1 MSYGYGSRSAP
12 FVHKFV
18 HHSKFAPPS
27 RYEPYAPSPYA
38 STKIFSFQYT
48 LPAPSQMRLEVTHQ
62 QENPMMYVRKGRHF
76 MSFTMTE
83 LHDVAASMGEMLQKM
98 EECKD
103 VLSGKIPYIPKTRK
117 ESTRALK
124 SSRRSIQLEREET
137 RAFQEAWNQTRNMH
151 QTPEEPDEEEDED
164 KDEEENEALATH
176 TRSSRGSKR
185 K

>member
-1 MSYGYGSRSAP
+1 MSYRYGSRSAP

-18 HHSKFAPPS
+18 HHSKFAPAS

-38 STKIFSFQYT
+38 SSKIFSFQYT
-48 LPAPSQMRLEVTHQ
+48 LQPPSQMRLEVTHQ
-62 QENPMMYVRKGRHF
+62 QENPMMYIRKGHHF

-83 LHDVAASMGEMLQKM
+83 LHDIAASMSDMLQKM

-103 VLSGKIPYIPKTRK
+103 VLSGKIPFIPKTRK
-117 ESTRALK
+117 ESMRALK
-124 SSRRSIQLEREET
+124 SSRQSIQLEREEK
-137 RAFQEAWNQTRNMH
+137 RAFQEAWNARNIH
-151 QTPEEPDEEEDED
+151 QTPKEPNEEEDEEEDE
-164 KDEEENEALATH
+164 EENDTLTH